1 MIREI
6 NPDNYQKVD
15 KDFYSDKYIKIFL
28 AGTIDNGDSENWQ
41 DKLMSKLQWYW
52 LSPDSEEDPGFDY
65 ALGADEGNDIVI
77 FNPRRE
83 NWNSDSTNEDVIN
96 QIKWEQD
103 HLDKADL
110 IIMYL
115 ADNSKSPI
123 SLLELGLYGP
133 QGKMLVCCS
142 NKFYRYNNVKCTC
155 EKYNIDL
162 FESTDLNEVS
172 EEIELLYNEII
183 QIK

>member
-6 NPDNYQKVD
+6 TPDNYQKVD
-15 KDFYSDKYIKIFL
+15 KNFYSDKYIKIFL

-41 DKLMSKLQWYW
+41 DKLISKLQWYQ
-52 LSPDSEEDPGFDY
+52 LNPDSEEDPGFDY
-65 ALGADEGNDIVI
+65 ALGANEGNDIVI

-83 NWNSDSTNEDVIN
+83 NWNPNSTNEDLIN

-133 QGKMLVCCS
+133 GGKMIVFCTE
-142 NKFYRYNNVKCTC
+142 NFYRSTNIKLTC
-155 EKYNIDL
+155 QKYLIPL
-162 FESTDLNEVS
+162 IQSTDVNNIVK
-172 EEIELLYNEII
+172 EIEKIYND
-183 QIK
+183 IK